1 MEKEKQA
8 MFVMFVNLLV
18 GLTLVSCFCT
28 TTSTTTQNF
37 DMKDD
42 PSKSFEPLNSYRE
55 STVLA
60 KHTV

>member
-8 MFVMFVNLLV
+8 MFVIVNLLV
-18 GLTLVSCFCT
+18 GLSLVSCFCT
-28 TTSTTTQNF
+28 TTTSTTIQNF